1 MHERPSLK
9 PSQPIRRNGARA
21 RLSRILALG
30 AAMVGIAML
39 AACGGSGS
47 SGGGTSQTKP
57 TLSSIAVTPAATSV
71 AAGVTAQ
78 FVATAAY
85 SDGSKQDV
93 SASASWSS
101 SNTQVATIN
110 ASGMASTL
118 IAGTTSISASQS
130 GVSGST
136 PLTVTAA
143 TLVSISVTP
152 TSTSL
157 VAGTTQQF
165 SATGVYT
172 DHSTQNLSAS
182 VTWTSANPTVAS
194 ISNAA
199 GSNGLVT
206 ASAPGSTAVT
216 AALGGISSAAVT
228 LTVTPATLVALAV
241 TPAAPAVAVGASQP
255 FKATGRLSDQ
265 SSKDLTTSV
274 SWNSSNTSVG
284 SISNAA
290 GSAGLATSVAPG
302 RTAVTA
308 SLSGITSPPVTLAT
322 LIGGIA
328 EPSFPAV
335 CTSLPAPLAIDLS
348 TGDLSAADD
357 TDSNADQETAT
368 LRTALAA
375 CPSGQA
381 VELIRS
387 GNHSAFLLE
396 PVTIPNGVSLLVDG
410 GVTVFASRNPTKY
423 QSTSSLACGSIATA
437 DGGCVALLTFGSNS
451 GLYGYGVVDGR
462 GYATMTGGPNAGK
475 TWWSN
480 ILNSTSTTHENNP
493 YLIHA
498 IGSGTSGAA
507 FTLYKITLRNAAFWH
522 VRWDGQGQ
530 GGLVVWGL
538 KVQSPWVIANTDGI
552 DVYDGNG
559 VIVNS
564 TFSEGDDDIAIDSEN
579 YPVSNVIVDGV
590 TIYNRNGVS
599 IGSHTAKG
607 VSNVTVENTNLS
619 ADPLSVTSN
628 SVNGVTLQAL
638 LQQGISIPDISY
650 ALPMKAGAI
659 RGLNIKLAPPTG
671 AISNITFENICMK
684 GLNYPI
690 TIAPYI
696 GVTTNP
702 APTAITS
709 VLYQNIHVLASSV
722 PAPNTPPQKFQFDQ
736 FTNGPA
742 MQLAFNNVVVD
753 PSSATP
759 AAISNIN
766 AQNLDLTLSGTISP
780 AVFGQLGG
788 AATNYQGTALDLAN
802 VTVSGQASASASGA
816 YVCPVTSFPY
826 LVGDLY
832 VSTGSQSNLQQVTVP
847 PGAPIVLNAVVSPA
861 MSQLTLLAPGDY
873 GKQPGLVAVGSPAVT
888 GTVQFYEGQQLL
900 GTAPLNADGSNGTIA
915 ALTITAPSSSGVHTY
930 RASYQDSN
938 YSQQSFGPV
947 VVQVQ

>member
-1 MHERPSLK
+1 MHERSAIK
-9 PSQPIRRNGARA
+9 PLQSIRRNRRFD
-21 RLSRILALG
+21 RLQRIVAVG
-30 AAMVGIAML
+30 AATVSLTML

-47 SGGGTSQTKP
+47 SGGTSATKP

-71 AAGVTAQ
+71 AAGGTTQFIATAQ
-78 FVATAAY
+78 Y

-93 SASASWSS
+93 STSASWSS
-101 SNTQVATIN
+101 SNTQVATVN
-110 ASGMASTL
+110 ASGLASTL
-118 IAGTTSISASQS
+118 LAGSTTISASES
-130 GVSGST
+130 GISGSA

-152 TSTSL
+152 ATASL
-157 VAGTTQQF
+157 VAGTTQQYT
-165 SATGVYT
+165 ATGVYT

-182 VTWTSANPTVAS
+182 VTWTSGNPAVAS

-199 GSNGLVT
+199 GSNGLAT
-206 ASAPGSTAVT
+206 ALGSGSATVT
-216 AALGGISSAAVT
+216 AALNGISSAAVN
-228 LTVTPATLVALAV
+228 LTVTPATLVSLVV
-241 TPAAPAVAVGASQP
+241 TPGSPSIAVGATQQ
-255 FKATGRLSDQ
+255 FTATGRYSDQ
-265 SSKDLTTSV
+265 STKDLTSSV
-274 SWNSSNTSVG
+274 SWSSANTAVA
-284 SISNAA
+284 SISNTAA
-290 GSAGLATSVAPG
+290 SAGLATSLAPG

-308 SLSGITSPPVTLAT
+308 SLSGITSSPVTLGT
-322 LIGGIA
+322 LIGGVA
-328 EPSFPAV
+328 EPSFPAI
-335 CTSLPAPLAIDLS
+335 CTSLPAPLPINLA
-348 TGDLSAADD
+348 TGDLNAADD

-375 CPSGQA
+375 CPGGQA
-381 VELIRS
+381 VELTLS
-387 GNHSAFLLE
+387 GNNSAFLLE

-423 QSTSSLACGSIATA
+423 QSTSSVACGSVATT
-437 DGGCVALLTFGSNS
+437 DGGCLALLSFGTNS

-462 GYATMTGGPNAGK
+462 GYATMTGGPNAGQ

-480 ILNSTSTTHENNP
+480 ILNSTSATHENNP

-498 IGSGTSGAA
+498 SGNSTSGTP

-522 VRWDGQGQ
+522 VRWDGEGQ
-530 GGLVVWGL
+530 GGLIVWGL

-619 ADPLSVTSN
+619 ADPLSVTTS
-628 SVNGVTLQAL
+628 SVNGATVQSL
-638 LQQGISIPDISY
+638 LAQGISIPDISY
-650 ALPMKAGAI
+650 ALPSKAGAI

-671 AISNITFENICMK
+671 VLSNITFQNICLK

-702 APTAITS
+702 APTAITG
-709 VLYQNIHVLASSV
+709 VLYENIHVLASSV
-722 PAPNTPPQKFQFDQ
+722 PAPNTPPQEFQFDQ
-736 FTNGPA
+736 FVNGSA

-759 AAISNIN
+759 AAISNIS
-766 AQNLDLTLSGTISP
+766 AQNMDLSLSGTIWP

-788 AATNYQGTALDLAN
+788 TSTNYQGTALALTN
-802 VTVSGQASASASGA
+802 VSVSGQASSSAAGA
-816 YVCPVTSFPY
+816 YACPADIFPY

-832 VSTGSQSNLQQVTVP
+832 VSTGSQNNLQQATVAA
-847 PGAPIVLNAVVSPA
+847 GAQIVLNAMIAPA
-861 MSQLTLLAPGDY
+861 MSQLTLFAPGDY
-873 GKQPGLVAVGSPAVT
+873 GKNPGLVAVGSPALT
-888 GTVQFYEGQQLL
+888 GAVQFYDGQQLL
-900 GTAPLNADGSNGTIA
+900 GTAALNTPGNNGTIA
-915 ALTITAPSSSGVHTY
+915 SLPITVPSSSGVHNY
-930 RASYQDSN
+930 HASYQDSN
-938 YSQQSFGPV
+938 YAQQTFGPA